1 MPTKTATWYGSYG
14 RFHDSQDNNR
24 PALPGASN
32 SSPGVAIGLN
42 RKYLGGWVRAVG
54 VDAKG
59 RPFSKVVQVTDLG
72 PSIGGR
78 IDLNARLAQDLGF
91 TPGNFP
97 SQKITYHWLGRTKP
111 AWADKGTPGGS
122 PKVKAQAQASGP
134 QINQRQALLWNY
146 LQNRNVPGALADL
159 GKSLSEASTTT
170 TAPKA
175 KVKAMAPTAQTKQ
188 SGGVT
193 TFDGKPVAS
202 WIAPILAYARKHG
215 WKGSVTSGFRSY
227 AKQAQLYAHPQ
238 GYPVAKPGTSKHEG
252 SQYPKGAVDVS
263 NAAQLASIIG
273 RSPYRGKLVWAGSK
287 DAVHFSHPGANGS
300 Y

>member
-1 MPTKTATWYGSYG
+1 MPRGKTSWYGG
-14 RFHDSQDNNR
+14 PHDSGDNNI
-24 PALPGASN
+24 PSLPGATN
-32 SSPGVAIGLN
+32 KNPGIAVYS
-42 RKYLGGWVRAVG
+42 RKTLGGWWRVVFPN
-54 VDAKG
+54 G
-59 RPFSKVVQVTDLG
+59 RSLVVQQTDLG
-72 PSIGGR
+72 PAPWTGKKVDVNYTALRRAGY
-78 IDLNARLAQDLGF
+78 
-91 TPGNFP
+91 TEGNYP
-97 SQKITYHWLGRTKP
+97 TGASVEYHWLGKSKP
-111 AWADKGTPGGS
+111 GWADKGAPAAA
-122 PKVKAQAQASGP
+122 PKVKAQPQAQTAGP
-134 QINQRQALLWNY
+134 QIGQRQALLWNY

-159 GKSLSEASTTT
+159 GKNLNDLGSSTSATPA
-170 TAPKA
+170 AP

-227 AKQAQLYAHPQ
+227 AKQQYLYSHPQ